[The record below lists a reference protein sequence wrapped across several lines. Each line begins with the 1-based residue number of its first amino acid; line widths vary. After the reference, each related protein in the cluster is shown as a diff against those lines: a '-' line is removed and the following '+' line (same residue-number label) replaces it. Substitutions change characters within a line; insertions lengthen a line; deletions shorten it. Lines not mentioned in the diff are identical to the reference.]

1 MEKKEIQELITEKS
15 GKNDKATEEEFFNV
29 LRIVSRKDADKIY
42 PIVYMADRIANY
54 LFRHYSEAGLIKP
67 YLSNLITPK
76 IEDYQSLLK
85 QNR

>member
-1 MEKKEIQELITEKS
+1 MKRYIREKIDSNLS
-15 GKNDKATEEEFFNV
+15 HFNV